1 MKIALVIIIYNFH
14 LKIKLF
20 KNITMSYSFKHTH
33 SFIDRLNESTRIMDM
48 YPDRLP
54 IICERF
60 EKASRDCPFIDK
72 KKYLI
77 PNDLTV
83 GQFMYVIRNRLKL
96 PPEKALFLFIDD
108 TIPTTSQ
115 CLDLIYRLHKDKDG
129 FLYISYTFENT
140 FG

>member
-1 MKIALVIIIYNFH
+1 
-14 LKIKLF
+14 
-20 KNITMSYSFKHTH
+20 MSYSFKHSHNFNDSFKHTYPFTH
-33 SFIDRLNESTRIMDM
+33 RLNESTRIMNM

-60 EKASRDCPFIDK
+60 EKASSDCPFIDK

-83 GQFMYVIRNRLKL
+83 GQFMYVIRNRLQL

-108 TIPTTSQ
+108 TIPCTSQ

>member
-1 MKIALVIIIYNFH
+1 MFAG
-14 LKIKLF
+14 KLF
-20 KNITMSYSFKHTH
+20 KNITMNYSFKHTH
-33 SFIDRLNESTRIMDM
+33 PFNNRLNESKRIMNM

-60 EKASRDCPFIDK
+60 EKASSDCPFIDK

-83 GQFMYVIRNRLKL
+83 GQFIYVIRNRLKL

-115 CLDLIYRLHKDKDG
+115 YLDLI
-129 FLYISYTFENT
+129 
-140 FG
+140 

>member
-1 MKIALVIIIYNFH
+1 
-14 LKIKLF
+14 
-20 KNITMSYSFKHTH
+20 MSYNFKHTH
-33 SFIDRLNESTRIMDM
+33 NFNDSFKQTHPFTHRLNESTRIMNI

-60 EKASRDCPFIDK
+60 EKASSDCPFIDK

-83 GQFMYVIRNRLKL
+83 GQFMYVIRNRLQL
-96 PPEKALFLFIDD
+96 PPEKALFLFIND